1 MLLIANL
8 VLIFIFNTFHTAKS
22 SKLAN
27 SLAMELLLNTKI
39 NTVVSP
45 LLVRFPLCKLT
56 SEAEGTTKSDLL
68 SILGIKSKEV
78 QNCYTEIK
86 DVLEGMSHMDFLS
99 LNKIIVNYTDD
110 VKLQFISNGA
120 NYGIKVDKIGFNYPS
135 SAISFINRWVDKATL
150 KRVTDVLEPNDINN
164 KSSMLI
170 INAAYLKVT
179 WEIPFDIT
187 LTKNAKFYQID
198 GKVSTVSMMTKMDT
212 CLYFQDENMNI
223 QFVTMKLASFGI
235 TMSIALPETR
245 KGLSELLHK
254 LLQEPNYFDQIQ
266 NNMKFETIKI
276 NLPRFKIKNCFEL
289 DKYLKKIG
297 ASQLFNETYSGL
309 DRILKKNSTSKNI
322 HLSKV
327 KQKIFIDIDEMGIF
341 RKLPG
346 EMYDETHGLAFGST
360 EVVGDHPFYFT
371 VNLQTSPLENARR
384 YHLFQGVYYGP
395 EN

>member
-170 INAAYLKVT
+170 INAAYLK
-179 WEIPFDIT
+179 
-187 LTKNAKFYQID
+187 
-198 GKVSTVSMMTKMDT
+198 
-212 CLYFQDENMNI
+212 
-223 QFVTMKLASFGI
+223 FVTMKLASFGI